1 MLINNNSKMAKIPLF
16 LRNTWYYALPSQ
28 QLKSGQILSKTL
40 LNEQIIFS
48 RDRSGAVSA
57 KLNETKS
64 YPIQEAQGNIWIYMS
79 NDETPLILEDIPRI
93 PDFGDQSHQAFES
106 IRLPCDV
113 DHAVVGLIDP
123 AHIAFVHQAWWWR
136 SPETLK
142 EVVKIF
148 DPSLYGFTMRKH
160 PLEQQTFFYRLI
172 GRNPQIEIS
181 FRLPGIRIEGISTEK
196 HMVYNVTAITP
207 ISETETE
214 ETTLFY
220 TTLPWFPIFKPLLL
234 WFTRSFLHQDRK
246 ILLKQQI
253 GLQHNPPLTLVGDA
267 DAQARWYYRL
277 KAEFAQSQIQGRSF
291 VHPIREKV
299 LRWRS

>member
-1 MLINNNSKMAKIPLF
+1 MAKIPLF
-16 LRNTWYYALPSQ
+16 LRNTWYYALPSK
-28 QLKSGQILSKTL
+28 QLKPGQILAKTL
-40 LNEQIIFS
+40 LNELIVFS
-48 RDRSGAVSA
+48 RDRSGTVFA

-79 NDETPLILEDIPRI
+79 NDETSLILEEIPII
-93 PDFGDQSHQAFES
+93 PEFSNQSHQAVES
-106 IRLPCDV
+106 IRLPCDI

-142 EVVKIF
+142 EVVKTF
-148 DPSLYGFTMRKH
+148 EPSLYGFTMRKH
-160 PLEQQTFFYRLI
+160 QLEQQTLFYRLI
-172 GRNPQIEIS
+172 GPNPQIEIS
-181 FRLPGIRIEGISTEK
+181 FRLPGIRIESVSTEK
-196 HMVYNVTAITP
+196 HMVYNLTAITP

-214 ETTLFY
+214 ETTMFY
-220 TTLPWFPIFKPLLL
+220 TTLPWFSILTPLLL
-234 WFTRSFLHQDRK
+234 WFTRSFLNQDRE

-253 GLQHNPPLTLVGDA
+253 GLKRNPPLTLVGDA

-277 KAEFAQSQIQGRSF
+277 KAEFARSQMQGGSF
-291 VHPIREKV
+291 INPIKEKT

>member
-1 MLINNNSKMAKIPLF
+1 MAKIPLF
-16 LRNTWYYALPSQ
+16 LRNTWYYALPSK
-28 QLKSGQILSKTL
+28 QLKPGQILSKTL
-40 LNEQIIFS
+40 LNELIVFS
-48 RDRSGAVSA
+48 RDPSGTVFA

-79 NDETPLILEDIPRI
+79 NDETSLILEEIPII
-93 PDFGDQSHQAFES
+93 PGFANQSHQAVES
-106 IRLPCDV
+106 IRLPCDI

-142 EVVKIF
+142 EVVKTF
-148 DPSLYGFTMRKH
+148 EPSLYGFTMRKH
-160 PLEQQTFFYRLI
+160 QLEQQTLFYRLI
-172 GRNPQIEIS
+172 GPNPQIEIS
-181 FRLPGIRIEGISTEK
+181 FRLPGIRIESVSTEK
-196 HMVYNVTAITP
+196 HMVYNLTAITP

-214 ETTLFY
+214 ETTMFY
-220 TTLPWFPIFKPLLL
+220 TTLPWFSILTPLLL
-234 WFTRSFLHQDRK
+234 WFTRSFLNQDRE

-253 GLQHNPPLTLVGDA
+253 GLKRNPPLTLVGDA

-277 KAEFAQSQIQGRSF
+277 KAEFARSQMQGGSF
-291 VHPIREKV
+291 INPIKEKT

>member
-1 MLINNNSKMAKIPLF
+1 MAKIPLF

-40 LNEQIIFS
+40 LNEPIFFS
-48 RDRSGAVSA
+48 RDRSGKVFA
-57 KLNETKS
+57 KGSETKI

-79 NDETPLILEDIPRI
+79 NDETSLIQEEIPII
-93 PDFGDQSHQAFES
+93 PEFADQTPQAVES
-106 IRLPCDV
+106 ICLPCDV

-136 SPETLK
+136 SPQTLQ
-142 EVVKIF
+142 EVVKAF

-181 FRLPGIRIEGISTEK
+181 FRLPGIRIERVSTEE
-196 HMVYNVTAITP
+196 HLVCNLTAITP

-214 ETTLFY
+214 ETTMFY
-220 TTLPWFPIFKPLLL
+220 TTLPWFPLLRPLLL
-234 WFTRSFLHQDRK
+234 RFTRSFLNQDQE

-253 GLQHNPPLTLVGDA
+253 GLKHNPPLTLVGDA
-267 DAQARWYYRL
+267 DAQARWSPLNFSWRCRCSSPL
-277 KAEFAQSQIQGRSF
+277 
-291 VHPIREKV
+291 V
-299 LRWRS
+299 L